1 MNPSETLLITG
12 GTGSFGRQF
21 LTSLLALPDER
32 APGKVLIFSRDEEKQ
47 FYQRHDFPD
56 PRVEYLIGDI
66 RDRERCVQALADV
79 DIVVHAAAL
88 KQVPTGE
95 YFPTEMIR
103 TNVMGTENLV
113 LAARA
118 NGVRKF
124 VFLSTDK
131 AVYPI
136 NAYGMSKAVAEK
148 IILAAAGHNMT
159 NGNGSRNGTTFA
171 TVRYGNVMG
180 SRGSVIPLFMKQIS
194 EGNGITVTHG
204 EMTRFLLKLTQ
215 ATSLVFYAIEHGV
228 QGRLHVCRSPACTL
242 DSLIKAMEIH
252 FEREL
257 KRDIIG
263 VRPGEKMHETLL
275 TADELARATEVNGQ
289 NEGGDIIAIRSYF
302 ECKMAPDPV
311 VYDKFLEDLPQPKS
325 DFTSKDTR
333 LLNPQE
339 TLGLLQEASLL

>member
-1 MNPSETLLITG
+1 MNPSEVLLITG

-21 LTSLLALPDER
+21 LSSLLALPDEK

-47 FYQRHDFPD
+47 FHQRHDFPD

-66 RDRERCVQALADV
+66 RDRERCRQALADV

-118 NGVRKF
+118 NGVKKF

-148 IILAAAGHNMT
+148 IILAAAGHNLS
-159 NGNGSRNGTTFA
+159 NGNGSRNGTTFT

-180 SRGSVIPLFMKQIS
+180 SRGSVIPLFLKQIS
-194 EGNGITVTHG
+194 QGDGITVTHAD
-204 EMTRFLLKLTQ
+204 MTRFLLKLSQ
-215 ATSLVFYAIEHGV
+215 ATSLVLYALGHGA
-228 QGRLHVCRSPACTL
+228 QGRLHVRRSPACTL
-242 DSLIKAMEIH
+242 DNLIKAMEVH
-252 FEREL
+252 FG
-257 KRDIIG
+257 RDLRRNVIG

-275 TADELARATEVNGQ
+275 TADELARAVETSGRDD
-289 NEGGDIIAIRSYF
+289 GGDIIAIRSYF
-302 ECKMAPDPV
+302 ECKMTPDPV
-311 VYDKFLEDLPQPKS
+311 VYDKFLEELPQPKS
-325 DFTSKDTR
+325 DFTSEDTR

-339 TLGLLQEASLL
+339 TLDLLKEASLL

>member
-1 MNPSETLLITG
+1 MLS
-12 GTGSFGRQF
+12 
-21 LTSLLALPDER
+21 SLLALPDEK

-47 FYQRHDFPD
+47 FHQRHDFPD

-66 RDRERCVQALADV
+66 RDRERCLQALADV

-103 TNVMGTENLV
+103 TNVIGTENLV

-118 NGVRKF
+118 NRVRKF

-148 IILAAAGHNMT
+148 IIMATAGHNMS
-159 NGNGSRNGTTFA
+159 NGNGSRNGTTFT

-180 SRGSVIPLFMKQIS
+180 SRGSVIPLFLKQIS
-194 EGNGITVTHG
+194 QGEGITVTHG
-204 EMTRFLLKLTQ
+204 NMTRFLLKLSQ
-215 ATSLVFYAIEHGV
+215 ATSLVLYAIEHGV
-228 QGRLHVCRSPACTL
+228 QGRLHVRRSPACTL
-242 DSLIKAMEIH
+242 DNLIKAMEIH
-252 FEREL
+252 FDHDLRRNL
-257 KRDIIG
+257 IG

-275 TADELARATEVNGQ
+275 TADELTRSIEVNEQ
-289 NEGGDIIAIRSYF
+289 SDGDEIIAIRSYF

-311 VYDKFLEDLPQPKS
+311 VYDKFLEDLPQPKE

>member
-56 PRVEYLIGDI
+56 PRGEYLIGDV
-66 RDRERCVQALADV
+66 RDRERCQQVLADV

-103 TNVMGTENLV
+103 TNVIGTENLV

-118 NGVRKF
+118 NGVKKF
-124 VFLSTDK
+124 IFLSTDK

-148 IILAAAGHNMT
+148 IILAASGHNMS
-159 NGNGSRNGTTFA
+159 NGNGRRNGTIFTA
-171 TVRYGNVMG
+171 VRYGNVMG
-180 SRGSVIPLFMKQIS
+180 SRGSVIPLFLKLIAQG
-194 EGNGITVTHG
+194 EDITVTHG
-204 EMTRFLLKLTQ
+204 DMTRFLLKLTQ
-215 ATSLVFYAIEHGV
+215 ATSLVLYAIAHGV
-228 QGRLHVCRSPACTL
+228 QGRLHVRRSPACTL
-242 DSLIKAMEIH
+242 DNLIKALEIH
-252 FEREL
+252 FG
-257 KRDIIG
+257 RDLRRNAIG

-275 TADELARATEVNGQ
+275 TADELVRAVEVNEQ
-289 NEGGDIIAIRSYF
+289 DDSGDIIAIRSYF
-302 ECKMAPDPV
+302 ECKMTPDPV
-311 VYDKFLEDLPQPKS
+311 VYDKFLEELPQPKS
-325 DFTSKDTR
+325 DFTSQDTR
-333 LLNPQE
+333 LLDPRE
-339 TLGLLQEASLL
+339 TLGLLEEASLL